1 MSDIDTTSTSEGRG
15 SEPERA
21 SGLAVWSWSLY
32 DFANTIFSIS
42 ILSYFFPLWFGD
54 ELGAGSD
61 MVNYLAAL
69 AALMVVL
76 TAPVLGAVADLRQRR
91 RVYLVIFTLVA
102 VLLTAG
108 LDLAGS
114 ILIGAA
120 LFVLAEVAFQSALVF
135 YNALLPVVSV
145 GRGAGRVSGYGTAAG
160 YAGAILAILLLTV
173 FVSEQTFFGVTFGGP
188 EAARSWLGPLGGW
201 IETAAEPNSNAF
213 LPTAILFLV
222 FSIPAFLFVPDRAV
236 REPRPVRLGQ
246 VYKGIFSTVKNMRV
260 YAGLGTFMLAT
271 FFYTDAA
278 NTAITNM
285 SLYGRQVFAME
296 QGQIQTLLLF
306 STVFAGVGSL
316 AFGFAS
322 DKFGPKKTLVTVIL
336 LWLAAITLTSLAVAP
351 WMLFAAGPLVGA
363 ALGGTWTV
371 SRTMLLALSPPDRI
385 GEFFGVYAL
394 TNRLSAILGPAIIGG
409 ILTVLEGYGTISYRV
424 AIGSLA
430 LLLAI
435 GLFLLLRLPDVRPDR
450 KVDEFAPEEA
460 SGVREAGS
468 AGPA

>member
-1 MSDIDTTSTSEGRG
+1 MSDIGTTGTSEGRG
-15 SEPERA
+15 SEPGRA

-61 MVNYLAAL
+61 AVNYLAAL

-91 RVYLVIFTLVA
+91 RVYLVIFTLLA

-114 ILIGAA
+114 MLVGAA

-145 GRGAGRVSGYGTAAG
+145 GRGSGRVSGYGTAAG
-160 YAGAILAILLLTV
+160 YAGAILAILLLTF
-173 FVSEQTFFGVTFGGP
+173 FVSEQTFFGVTLGGP
-188 EAARSWLGPLGGW
+188 EAARQLLGPFGGW
-201 IETAAEPNSNAF
+201 IETAGEPNSNAF
-213 LPTAILFLV
+213 LPTAVLFLI
-222 FSIPAFLFVPDRAV
+222 FAIPAFLFVPDRAV

-246 VYKGIFSTVKNMRV
+246 VYKGIFSTAKNMRA
-260 YAGLGTFMLAT
+260 YAGLGTFMVAT

-285 SLYGRQVFAME
+285 SLYGRQVFAMQ

-306 STVFAGVGSL
+306 STVFAGLGSV

-322 DKFGPKKTLVTVIL
+322 DRIGPKKALVTVL
-336 LWLAAITLTSLAVAP
+336 VLWLVAITLTSLAVAP
-351 WMLFAAGPLVGA
+351 WMLFLAGPLVGC

-371 SRTMLLALSPPDRI
+371 SRTMLLALSPPDKI
-385 GEFFGVYAL
+385 GEFFGIYAL
-394 TNRLSAILGPAIIGG
+394 TSKLSAILGPVIIGG
-409 ILTVLEGYGTISYRV
+409 ILTLLEGYGAVSYRV

-430 LLLAI
+430 LILLL
-435 GLFLLLRLPDVRPDR
+435 GLFLLLRVPDARPDE
-450 KVDEFAPEEA
+450 KVDEFAPEETA
-460 SGVREAGS
+460 TARQAGTV
-468 AGPA
+468 GPA